1 MGSVLTRGGAHE
13 RASRQ
18 QRGTGIRRAPPYEK
32 SETAAASP
40 KGARMRILIV
50 SPVRLLRDGLA
61 TILEARERVH
71 SVGRAANAE
80 TALAVLAKFNPT
92 LILLDVA
99 SDDGLLTARRL
110 MAATAGIHMLGFAAR
125 EYDHDV
131 LAYAEAGMA
140 GFVPRDA
147 SIDDVFEAID
157 RAMNGELLCSPS
169 AAGTM
174 YRRIASMAGIRGSDR
189 DIPQLTGR
197 EHEIVHYIDVG
208 LSNKE
213 IARELRIGVSTVK
226 NHVHNILEKLRVN
239 RRGEAAAHIRGIG
252 TDRIARSILPGS

>member
-1 MGSVLTRGGAHE
+1 VKKPHDGNAGVRTCGAP
-13 RASRQ
+13 ACK
-18 QRGTGIRRAPPYEK
+18 K
-32 SETAAASP
+32 SETAAGP
-40 KGARMRILIV
+40 PNGILMRILIV

-61 TILEARERVH
+61 TILEARARVH
-71 SVGRAANAE
+71 SVCRTANAE
-80 TALAVLAKFNPT
+80 MALAALANFRPT

-99 SDDGLLTARRL
+99 SDDGISTARRL
-110 MAATAGIHMLGFAAR
+110 MAATAGIPMLGFAAR

-131 LAYAEAGMA
+131 VAYAEAGMA

-174 YRRIASMAGIRGSDR
+174 YRRIAAMAGIRGSDH

-197 EHEIVHYIDVG
+197 EHEIVRCIDVG

-239 RRGEAAAHIRGIG
+239 RRGEAAAHMRVIDA
-252 TDRIARSILPGS
+252 DRIVRPTLPGS